1 MEDVMSTETRIGI
14 VAGLLI
20 VVIASVYFFYGSSHR
35 DDDVLIAATPKPAA
49 LKIPISNERPPAAV
63 KPGPL
68 VQNTPRSPAIRPQ
81 QVVGYPPPK
90 PAAAQSPSAPRP
102 NSFGTVGPPAD

>member
-20 VVIASVYFFYGSSHR
+20 VVIASVYFFYGSSRR

-49 LKIPISNERPPAAV
+49 LKIPISNEKPPAANKSTPV
-63 KPGPL
+63 VLNGPHG
-68 VQNTPRSPAIRPQ
+68 SP
-81 QVVGYPPPK
+81 
-90 PAAAQSPSAPRP
+90 PRP
-102 NSFGTVGPPAD
+102 PQVTSYYPQTKSVGTIVPLHAPPRADSLGTV

>member
-1 MEDVMSTETRIGI
+1 MRRGDIGEMPMLPACNKYVMEDVMSTETRIGI

-20 VVIASVYFFYGSSHR
+20 VFIASVSFFYGSSHR

-49 LKIPISNERPPAAV
+49 LKIPISNEKPPAAV

-68 VQNTPRSPAIRPQ
+68 VQNTPRNPAIRPQ
-81 QVVGYPPPK
+81 QEIGR
-90 PAAAQSPSAPRP
+90 ASCR
-102 NSFGTVGPPAD
+102 